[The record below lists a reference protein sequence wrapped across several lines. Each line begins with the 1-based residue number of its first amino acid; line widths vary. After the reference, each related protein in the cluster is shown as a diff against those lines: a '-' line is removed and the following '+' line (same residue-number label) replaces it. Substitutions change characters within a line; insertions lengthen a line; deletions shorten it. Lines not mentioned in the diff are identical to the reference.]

1 MISHKFPMFSYM
13 NYGQIGWR
21 PLSEMCTKHCKAI
34 GHSPKKRSPIIVTIE
49 RCKEGFDGSSYVP
62 TCLPW
67 FSHGFSMIFPCFSR
81 IFKPIHRFPAP
92 RHRELPRHQRGCNLL
107 SLCPGLLASASKDAL
122 VVSLAEMLGVLPRIL
137 KIYHHDHHDH
147 STNDNHIYIYII
159 IIIISYQLSVNS
171 YHHHQLSV
179 IIIIITDYW

>member
-1 MISHKFPMFSYM
+1 
-13 NYGQIGWR
+13 
-21 PLSEMCTKHCKAI
+21 
-34 GHSPKKRSPIIVTIE
+34 
-49 RCKEGFDGSSYVP
+49 
-62 TCLPW
+62 
-67 FSHGFSMIFPCFSR
+67 MIFPCFSR

-147 STNDNHIYIYII
+147 STNDNHIYIYHHH
-159 IIIISYQLSVNS
+159 
-171 YHHHQLSV
+171 HHHQLSV
-179 IIIIITDYW
+179 ISYQLSSSSSSSVISYQLSVISYHHHHHHHLLLVVMLTDS